1 VHKTVLDSEEFRR
14 LVAGRW
20 RVSLVLT
27 LLLFVLY
34 YGYIILIATNRQ
46 FVRNWKMEDLLPEL
60 QKSVSPNLGRGRQ
73 ALADAQCLTCHR
85 FGNDG
90 ESVLGQEWNAAHA

>member
-1 VHKTVLDSEEFRR
+1 MHRTVLDSEEFRQ

-46 FVRNWKMEDLLPEL
+46 FVSRR
-60 QKSVSPNLGRGRQ
+60 VSGATTSGILIATGVIAG
-73 ALADAQCLTCHR
+73 AWVLT
-85 FGNDG
+85 
-90 ESVLGQEWNAAHA
+90 AAYVVWANRHYDPAVARLRARAEKL